1 MWGFMHPLIP
11 FIAHIYRKPASVG
24 TCRGRKNVQNQS
36 FGPRSLKQSSLGK
49 VDKDAEST
57 SSDNGLRPTGN
68 SLRLLTALKR

>member
-1 MWGFMHPLIP
+1 MWRFMHPSIP

-24 TCRGRKNVQNQS
+24 TCRGRKNVQSQS
-36 FGPRSLKQSSLGK
+36 YGSRSLKQSSLGK
-49 VDKDAEST
+49 VDKEADNI